1 MSQLRCVN
9 NTVLLLLKT
18 SENKMHNVNKNQPE
32 CTTYLN
38 NVMQAEER
46 VLFNIDNQ
54 MTLSHVIYIFVYC
67 ITHL

>member
-32 CTTYLN
+32 CTIYFN
-38 NVMQAEER
+38 NVMQTEER
-46 VLFNIDNQ
+46 VLYIDNQ
-54 MTLSHVIYIFVYC
+54 MTLPHVIYIFVYC